1 MTPSGTE
8 LYNYR
13 VSHLYTVGLNEGWD
27 YLLFR
32 TMVEISGDWQGMIF
46 KDSQNSKILSKLS
59 LKKKKSFP
67 SRLEHGNSRKRIQPM
82 HQEKGLRNHDFQK
95 TEDSAQ
101 LKIFHRR
108 SK

>member
-59 LKKKKSFP
+59 LKKKKAFP
-67 SRLEHGNSRKRIQPM
+67 VDSNMGIPG
-82 HQEKGLRNHDFQK
+82 KGYSPC
-95 TEDSAQ
+95 TE
-101 LKIFHRR
+101 RR
-108 SK
+108 A

>member
-32 TMVEISGDWQGMIF
+32 TMVEISGDWQGIIF

-59 LKKKKSFP
+59 LKKKKKKLS
-67 SRLEHGNSRKRIQPM
+67 Q
-82 HQEKGLRNHDFQK
+82 
-95 TEDSAQ
+95 
-101 LKIFHRR
+101 
-108 SK
+108 